1 MTRDEN
7 TSRRKVPAN
16 RWSNIFQLF
25 KINTAKPANSHSDS
39 ETSMSFRRRPSAM
52 SDDSTLSSSASD
64 EDFNKSFKKFHEL
77 YRNAVED
84 LAYAQESRGSIY
96 YTNDRDA
103 ALEATRKFIDA
114 LVSWR
119 EQREEN
125 TQTERIYHAMK
136 YQIRE
141 IQRQCEALPIVAR
154 YSSDN

>member
-84 LAYAQESRGSIY
+84 VSNHYSINIQNANTLNFY
-96 YTNDRDA
+96 H
-103 ALEATRKFIDA
+103 
-114 LVSWR
+114 SWR
-119 EQREEN
+119 TPKSRV
-125 TQTERIYHAMK
+125 
-136 YQIRE
+136 
-141 IQRQCEALPIVAR
+141 ALSITPMTVMQPWR
-154 YSSDN
+154 PHESSLMPL